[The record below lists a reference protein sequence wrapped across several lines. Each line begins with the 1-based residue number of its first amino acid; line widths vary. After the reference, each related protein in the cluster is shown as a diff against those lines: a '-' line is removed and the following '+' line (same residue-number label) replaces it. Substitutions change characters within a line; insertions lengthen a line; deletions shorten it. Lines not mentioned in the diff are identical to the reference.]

1 MAGSCRPRRPLRQ
14 SRPLRQGQPTA
25 LCLRL
30 CRQPPAEGGRH
41 PGHPTGEDLI
51 LSASFDK
58 QGEDPPGVATGILS
72 LYHGDDKIGEAH
84 IKTQPGKLSSAGKG
98 CASAATAARP
108 SPTTTGPAA
117 LALHRRHHQ
126 AARRRCQRRAL
137 HGPRARG
144 RRHAAPGVDGTAG
157 GRPRFP
163 PNDVARARVMATL
176 IQATRRVVAGPQGR
190 P

>member
-1 MAGSCRPRRPLRQ
+1 MRGRFTTPVRTSRCYTTAQSEMLSECGAWGGTRLRVAQFLANFWHGGVLFAHGARFGSH
-14 SRPLRQGQPTA
+14 A
-25 LCLRL
+25 LYVKDNRL
-30 CRQPPAEGGRH
+30 HYVYDFVGSLQQKVVHRH

-108 SPTTTGPAA
+108 SPTTTRASRPGPSPAA
-117 LALHRRHHQ
+117 PSSGSPSMS
-126 AARRRCQRRAL
+126 AAS
-137 HGPRARG
+137 P
-144 RRHAAPGVDGTAG
+144 TW
-157 GRPRFP
+157 
-163 PNDVARARVMATL
+163 T
-176 IQATRRVVAGPQGR
+176 
-190 P
+190 

>member
-1 MAGSCRPRRPLRQ
+1 MRGRFTTPVRTSRCYTTAQVRDALRMRGVGRHEVACSAVSGKFLAWRGPVRPRRPLRQ

-108 SPTTTGPAA
+108 SPTTTRASRPGPSPAA
-117 LALHRRHHQ
+117 PSSGSPSMS
-126 AARRRCQRRAL
+126 AAS
-137 HGPRARG
+137 P
-144 RRHAAPGVDGTAG
+144 TW
-157 GRPRFP
+157 
-163 PNDVARARVMATL
+163 T
-176 IQATRRVVAGPQGR
+176 
-190 P
+190 